1 MPTLE
6 ITTTIGCPLA
16 CTFCPQDKLS
26 IAYGNTTSKRLEI
39 STFKE
44 IIAKI
49 PKYVRI
55 DFSGYVEPFS
65 HSKCD
70 KLIDIAIESGH
81 PVCIYTTLQGV
92 KINYVDKLIEYLEAG
107 LINPFVIHL
116 PDDSGNMPGFKLHDS
131 YIEILSCLLQSEK
144 VTTMTMSPTA
154 QVLPELYAKLRSL
167 DNANFLLSK
176 LPKDSFKGSTRAGSL
191 NTRKVEEDQL
201 VRAKGVIPPLSC
213 STTPFYDHNVLL
225 PDGRVQLCCMDYS
238 LKHTIGNIID
248 SSYSDLFTSEKF
260 TKLLLGN
267 RGLEKNCGS
276 ICLECDLAQSWSIA
290 QDSIWFSNSKTS
302 FFSML
307 KTKIK
312 SKLASLISLQ
322 KKPF

>member
-26 IAYGNTTSKRLEI
+26 IAYGNTTTKRLEI

-65 HSKCD
+65 HSQCD
-70 KLIDIAIESGH
+70 ELIDIAIESGH
-81 PVCIYTTLQGV
+81 PVCLYTTLQGV
-92 KINYVDKLIEYLEAG
+92 KINYVERLVDYIEAG

-131 YIEILSCLLQSEK
+131 YIEILSRLLPREQ

-154 QVLPELYAKLRSL
+154 HVLPELYTKLRSL
-167 DNANFLLSK
+167 DNADILLSK
-176 LPKDSFKGSTRAGSL
+176 LPKDSFTGSTRAGSL
-191 NTRKVEEDQL
+191 NTKKVEEDQL
-201 VRAKGVIPPLSC
+201 VKAKGVTPPLSC

-248 SSYSDLFTSEKF
+248 SSYSDLFISKSF
-260 TKLLLGN
+260 TELLLRN

-276 ICLECDLAQSWSIA
+276 ICLECDLAQNWSIA
-290 QDSIWFSNSKTS
+290 HDSTWVSNSKTS
-302 FFSML
+302 FFSLL
-307 KTKIK
+307 KKKIK
-312 SKLASLISLQ
+312 SALASLFPSL
-322 KKPF
+322 

>member
-26 IAYGNTTSKRLEI
+26 IAYGNTTTKRLEI

-44 IIAKI
+44 IMAKI

-65 HSKCD
+65 HSQCD
-70 KLIDIAIESGH
+70 ELIDIAIESGH
-81 PVCIYTTLQGV
+81 PVCLYTTLQGV
-92 KINYVDKLIEYLEAG
+92 KTNYVERLVDYIESG

-116 PDDSGNMPGFKLHDS
+116 PDDSGNMPGFKLQDS
-131 YIEILSCLLQSEK
+131 YIEILSRLLPREQ

-154 QVLPELYAKLRSL
+154 QVLPELYTKLRSL
-167 DNANFLLSK
+167 DNADILLSK
-176 LPKDSFKGSTRAGSL
+176 LPKDSFTGSTRAGSL
-191 NTRKVEEDQL
+191 NTKKVEENQL
-201 VRAKGVIPPLSC
+201 VKVKGVTPPLSC

-248 SSYSDLFTSEKF
+248 SSYSDLFVSKSF
-260 TKLLLGN
+260 TELLLRN

-276 ICLECDLAQSWSIA
+276 ICLECDLAQNWSIA
-290 QDSIWFSNSKTS
+290 QDSTWVSNSKTS
-302 FFSML
+302 FFSLL
-307 KTKIK
+307 KKKIK
-312 SKLASLISLQ
+312 SALTSMFPSL
-322 KKPF
+322 

>member
-26 IAYGNTTSKRLEI
+26 IAYGNTTTKRLEI

-65 HSKCD
+65 HSQCD
-70 KLIDIAIESGH
+70 ELIDIAIESGH
-81 PVCIYTTLQGV
+81 PVCLYTTLQGV
-92 KINYVDKLIEYLEAG
+92 KINYVEKLIDYIEAG

-131 YIEILSCLLQSEK
+131 YIEILSRLLPSER

-154 QVLPELYAKLRSL
+154 QVLPELYTKLRSL
-167 DNANFLLSK
+167 HNADILLSR
-176 LPKDSFKGSTRAGSL
+176 LPKDAFTGSTRAGSL
-191 NTRKVEEDQL
+191 NTRKVEETQL
-201 VRAKGVIPPLSC
+201 VRAKGVTPPLSC

-238 LKHTIGNIID
+238 LKHTIGNIIN
-248 SSYSDLFTSEKF
+248 SSYSDLFSSEKF
-260 TKLLLGN
+260 TKLLL
-267 RGLEKNCGS
+267 E
-276 ICLECDLAQSWSIA
+276 IVD
-290 QDSIWFSNSKTS
+290 
-302 FFSML
+302 
-307 KTKIK
+307 
-312 SKLASLISLQ
+312 
-322 KKPF
+322 